1 MFVKLQRQAFP
12 SLDSVDKLS
21 LNLQSQSSSNAVEE
35 MERRT
40 PATNGKGHME
50 PVLNNV
56 PYSRIS
62 DFVGRKDLLQAMEEA
77 FSPCGSAVNV
87 AVLTGMGG
95 SGKTQLA
102 MKYSHL
108 QLTQYESIFWAN
120 ASNEESLRQSYG
132 VLAEVISKRL
142 HAMEFPDLDS
152 RICYVKETLGNSLKR
167 WLLIFDNYDIPSQFE
182 NIQTFIPNSG
192 HGAIIVT
199 SRHPDSAR
207 LGCHIKVDGMHEAEA
222 LDLLLKRAN
231 SEPTEVNAK
240 HGKLIAHRLG
250 HLPLAID
257 QAGSYIRKQKLPLCE
272 FIGHYNQRRERVL
285 QYTPQLWEYRRQLGE
300 KEGESSL
307 SVFTTWDLSFQH
319 LRSRKKLHEVAL
331 ITLFGFFHC
340 ASISEELL
348 QAYHEH
354 FKAAWDPILHKDEP
368 DPARLSYRPIEQ
380 PKWMELLVDGK
391 NAWDTFNFRET
402 IAELH
407 EMFLVQ
413 DFYSESNQRCKF
425 SLHPLVSDWIKLR
438 DKDDRIRQ
446 NCTKEAIIVVTSF
459 LGSRFF
465 SQASVQK
472 KQETLAHLD
481 ECLTNDGN
489 FLNHED
495 GLGSGPLKCPAASF
509 GKFYHEQ
516 GRYRSAEDLYKR
528 VLKDNEKQLGHD
540 HPETLR
546 TVVSLGNIYHS
557 QGWHSAAETLYNRA
571 LTGCETDLGQ
581 DHLNT
586 MAILEDLANIYRSQG
601 RYVHA
606 GKLYSRVL
614 ARRETKLGQE
624 HPDTLRTIANLANN
638 YRSQGQY
645 AEAEALYV
653 QALLGR
659 ERRLGHNHP
668 DTLCTVDD
676 LANNYQSQGLYT
688 EAEKLYDRA
697 LAGRETWLG
706 YNHPDTLWTVDN
718 LANNYQSQTRYLEAE
733 ALYRRALAGNEAQL
747 GLDHP
752 ETLWTI
758 DGLANMY
765 HSQGRNTEAEV
776 LYKRALAGREIR
788 LGRDHHNTLRT
799 LNGLANVYRY
809 QRQYIEAE
817 VLYNRVLAG
826 REVQLGNDHPKTLS
840 TVENLAM
847 NYWAQGRYTIAEEL
861 YNRVLVGR
869 RIRLRHNH
877 PETLKTIDGL
887 ANVYRSQGR
896 YDKAKALTKE

>member
-1 MFVKLQRQAFP
+1 MFIKLQRQAFP
-12 SLDSVDKLS
+12 SLDRVDKLALS
-21 LNLQSQSSSNAVEE
+21 FQSPASSNAVEE

-40 PATNGKGHME
+40 LGTNGKPHIE
-50 PVLNNV
+50 PVLNNL

-62 DFVGRKDLLQAMEEA
+62 DFVGRKDLLQAMDEA
-77 FSPCGSAVNV
+77 LSRCGSAVNV

-102 MKYSHL
+102 MKYCHL
-108 QLTQYESIFWAN
+108 QSTQHKSIFWAN
-120 ASNEESLRQSYG
+120 ASNEETLRQSYG

-142 HAMEFPDLDS
+142 RAMEFPDLDS
-152 RICYVKETLGNSLKR
+152 RIRYVKQTLGNSLKH
-167 WLLIFDNYDIPSQFE
+167 WLLVFDNYDIPSHFE
-182 NIQTFIPNSG
+182 TIQAFIPNAG

-240 HGKLIAHRLG
+240 HAKLIAHRLG
-250 HLPLAID
+250 HLALAID
-257 QAGSYIRKQKLPLCE
+257 QAGSYIRKQKVPLCE
-272 FIGHYNQRRERVL
+272 FNRHYNQRRERVL

-319 LRSRKKLHEVAL
+319 LRSRNKFREAAL
-331 ITLFGFFHC
+331 ITLFGFFNS

-354 FKAAWDPILHKDEP
+354 FQAVRDPILHKDEP
-368 DPARLSYRPIEQ
+368 DPAGLSYRHIAQ
-380 PKWMELLVDGK
+380 PKWMELFVDGE
-391 NAWDTFNFRET
+391 NTWDTFNFRET

-413 DFYSESNQRCKF
+413 DFSSENNQGCKF

-438 DKDDRIRQ
+438 DKDDQVRQ
-446 NCTKEAIIVVTSF
+446 KCTKEVIIVVTSF
-459 LGSRFF
+459 FGSRFF
-465 SQASVQK
+465 SEASVQT

-495 GLGSGPLKCPAASF
+495 GLGSGPLKRSAASF

-546 TVVSLGNIYHS
+546 TVVSLGNVYHS
-557 QGWHSAAETLYNRA
+557 QGWHSEAETLYIRA
-571 LTGCETDLGQ
+571 LTGCETHLGK
-581 DHLNT
+581 DHLDT
-586 MAILEDLANIYRSQG
+586 LAILEDLANIYRSQG

-606 GKLYSRVL
+606 GKLYSRTFVG
-614 ARRETKLGQE
+614 REIKLGQE

-638 YRSQGQY
+638 HRSQGQY
-645 AEAEALYV
+645 AEAEVLYIR
-653 QALLGR
+653 ALLGR
-659 ERRLGHNHP
+659 ERRLGHDHP
-668 DTLCTVDD
+668 DTLWTVDD
-676 LANNYQSQGLYT
+676 LANNYQSQGLYA

-706 YNHPDTLWTVDN
+706 HNHPDTLWTLDN
-718 LANNYQSQTRYLEAE
+718 LANNYRSQNRYVEAE
-733 ALYRRALAGNEAQL
+733 ALYRRALAGNETQL

-758 DGLANMY
+758 DGLANVCL
-765 HSQGRNTEAEV
+765 SQGRNTEAEV
-776 LYKRALAGREIR
+776 LYKRALVGRETR

-826 REVQLGNDHPKTLS
+826 REAQLGNDHPKTLS
-840 TVENLAM
+840 TVETLAM
-847 NYWAQGRYTIAEEL
+847 NYWAQGRYAEAEEL
-861 YNRVLVGR
+861 YNRVLAGR
-869 RIRLRHNH
+869 RMRLRHNH
-877 PETLKTIDGL
+877 PETLKTIIGL

-896 YDKAKALTKE
+896 HEEAEALTKE